1 MQTKGCQD
9 IISTIRNGSAAENAV
24 AIMQEKGFPLQR
36 RSRHRLTPGTVKFA
50 AYHVLSL
57 EGSKGMTVIELT
69 HKIQVMICLRWM
81 ALCTPCFFL
90 IFSCLLEE
98 IRTS

>member
-1 MQTKGCQD
+1 MLIVLFIQAKGCED
-9 IISTIRNGSAAENAV
+9 IVSILRNGSAAENAV

-57 EGSKGMTVIELT
+57 EGSKGMNVLDLAK
-69 HKIQVMICLRWM
+69 KIQV
-81 ALCTPCFFL
+81 
-90 IFSCLLEE
+90 
-98 IRTS
+98 